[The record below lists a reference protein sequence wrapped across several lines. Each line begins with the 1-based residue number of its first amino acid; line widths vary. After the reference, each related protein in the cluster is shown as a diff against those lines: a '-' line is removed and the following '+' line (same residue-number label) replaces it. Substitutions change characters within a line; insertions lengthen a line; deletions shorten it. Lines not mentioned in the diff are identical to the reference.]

1 MDPGSMLRRAT
12 QAAALLAL
20 LVLLVL
26 PGAAAGDEPRA
37 WADPPDLA
45 VRLEVYE
52 PFSPFE
58 RTVFEWKVRGRS
70 PLLTMARRHLAGQG
84 SDGELTLISTE
95 RFVGLLPA
103 LEACV
108 VGEDGPS
115 SPPPTEG
122 TVRWAWVSIREGA
135 TTRTA
140 VFVGDEADPC
150 EVAVRTPVE
159 ETLSF
164 PPYRNPYLVE
174 GEFGMLRTETDR
186 PSRVWIDG
194 VDTGEVTPVLDYP
207 LPPGR
212 HEVRWV
218 GLADGRERT
227 ETVTVEAGRTT
238 TLNVTL
244 EGLEPAGP

>member
-1 MDPGSMLRRAT
+1 MNRTSVQPRVAG
-12 QAAALLAL
+12 AAVVVALLAL
-20 LVLLVL
+20 A
-26 PGAAAGDEPRA
+26 GAVAADEPTA
-37 WADPPDLA
+37 WPDPPDLA

-70 PLLTMARRHLAGQG
+70 PLLTMSRRHLAEQG

-95 RFVGLLPA
+95 RFVALLPGLDGCA
-103 LEACV
+103 VA
-108 VGEDGPS
+108 EDGPAV
-115 SPPPTEG
+115 PPPAEG
-122 TVRWAWVSIREGA
+122 DIRWAWVSIRDA
-135 TTRTA
+135 AVTRTA
-140 VFVGDEADPC
+140 VFVGGETDGC
-150 EVAVRTPVE
+150 ERVVRAPVE
-159 ETLSF
+159 EALSF
-164 PPYRNPYLVE
+164 PPYRNPYLIE

-194 VDTGEVTPVLDYP
+194 VDTGEVTPLLDYP
-207 LPPGR
+207 LTPGR

-218 GLADGRERT
+218 GVADGRQRT

-244 EGLEPAGP
+244 EGLAPAGP